1 MLSKSTF
8 LCSYVILPLK
18 KKKKK
23 EVTVGSKDIV
33 RNRKRLGNKFLEQR
47 LRIVASEKLFLDKE
61 MIFIF
66 N

>member
-1 MLSKSTF
+1 MWF
-8 LCSYVILPLK
+8 HLK
-18 KKKKK
+18 KQTKK

-47 LRIVASEKLFLDKE
+47 LRVVASEKLFLDKE

-66 N
+66 NWEG

>member
-8 LCSYVILPLK
+8 LCSYVILPL